1 MSRLPDPF
9 RNLTNELKA
18 MRADIKD
25 LQRRSSWTATG
36 MTPLGDGQTLFASGL
51 ITNDSL
57 TAPSIPGVAGVEA
70 SNFSVGTTL
79 AEVAGVNL
87 SVPTGAT
94 TLLVDVT
101 AHVFAIDGT
110 STADALWVSLNA
122 GGTSST
128 PIGMPWDAGSFTT
141 ASCSLGASL
150 TGLTAGGVVRI
161 GVWAGSSNVSHA
173 ADVDNTAS
181 ITASLTWKP

>member
-1 MSRLPDPF
+1 VSRLPDPF
-9 RNLTNELKA
+9 RNLTNELKW

-25 LQRRSSWTATG
+25 LQRRSAWTATG

-70 SNFSVGTTL
+70 FNFSVGTTL

-87 SVPTGAT
+87 SVPTGCT
-94 TLLVDVT
+94 QLLVDVT
-101 AHVFAIDGT
+101 AHVFGVNGT
-110 STADALWVSLNA
+110 ATADELWVSLNA

-128 PIGMPWDAGSFTT
+128 VLGMPWGASSFTT
-141 ASCSLGASL
+141 ASCSLGTSL
-150 TGLTAGGVVRI
+150 TGLTPGGVVRI